1 MQAEQGR
8 DMDSLN
14 TMNTPEA
21 YADTGV
27 FWLCARLFGIGIQIF

>member
-14 TMNTPEA
+14 TLNTADA

-27 FWLCARLFGIGIQIF
+27 LWLCARLFGIGIQIF